1 MIHHV
6 GQNQSFSSIQTAIN
20 VAADYDTVLVYPG
33 TYNERLKIQNK
44 ALTIGSL
51 YLTTGDSLYASQT
64 VIDVNFNGACL
75 YALYS
80 PYVKIAGF
88 TFQHA
93 TGDYSVE
100 NEMYEYSAVNVR
112 YCSNFIIE
120 NNIIQYNYLQEG
132 GGLGIFQS
140 SGILIANTIRYNA
153 ALGRM
158 FPGGLMITRFMES
171 TEYPVVTM
179 DPIRR
184 NDIYF
189 NTGQMATDIAVMGY
203 NSFDFYLNKF
213 TVPQASDNF
222 LRMHIFAQY
231 LDVEDQQH
239 YNYTCDI
246 REGLVQEIDSD
257 LYVSPW
263 GDDNNSGTSPDQ
275 PLKTLFQAVL
285 RIKGADNNRKT
296 IFVEPGIYSFE
307 EGVSLLPLKLKSNI
321 NLKGQNGYFTIDG
334 GGFSSVL
341 RTLGTKNNTIEY
353 MKIENAPEKYAHAKI
368 YIRSENF
375 EMNHVIIDNSN
386 DSHSRTAFEMHD
398 YSGLKLN
405 DIHFI
410 GNGQGY
416 LSAIQMKTPVS
427 ISNISASNFRIGL
440 ACGTSVFQNS
450 PDVPFYL
457 SNILLTDISNNAT
470 SAVTEEALNLLLWFG
485 ASTLE
490 YDHQPFYAS
499 NISLINNNSINSCGS
514 VNVWGSAN
522 LNMYNSIINNHYAN
536 KIQHYVVDVDMNVE
550 YKNCF
555 FKDGDETIEVDYQTN
570 NEFNCITENIIS
582 GNPMLYPWQDI
593 PYMPASNSPL
603 IDAGTLNLPEG
614 FVLPETDLAGNP
626 RVSGNGIDIGAYER
640 QSFMSNEDTTVSLKP
655 AQIRFYPNPLI
666 GTNAN
671 MGNFQVKLNQP
682 GNSELN
688 IYNIKGQKVRS
699 LMKGWREEGES
710 TFYWDGK
717 DENGVKLPS
726 GVYLYKLNCDGY
738 EISDKISIIK

>member
-1 MIHHV
+1 
-6 GQNQSFSSIQTAIN
+6 
-20 VAADYDTVLVYPG
+20 
-33 TYNERLKIQNK
+33 
-44 ALTIGSL
+44 
-51 YLTTGDSLYASQT
+51 
-64 VIDVNFNGACL
+64 
-75 YALYS
+75 
-80 PYVKIAGF
+80 
-88 TFQHA
+88 
-93 TGDYSVE
+93 
-100 NEMYEYSAVNVR
+100 
-112 YCSNFIIE
+112 
-120 NNIIQYNYLQEG
+120 
-132 GGLGIFQS
+132 
-140 SGILIANTIRYNA
+140 
-153 ALGRM
+153 
-158 FPGGLMITRFMES
+158 
-171 TEYPVVTM
+171 
-179 DPIRR
+179 
-184 NDIYF
+184 
-189 NTGQMATDIAVMGY
+189 
-203 NSFDFYLNKF
+203 
-213 TVPQASDNF
+213 
-222 LRMHIFAQY
+222 
-231 LDVEDQQH
+231 
-239 YNYTCDI
+239 
-246 REGLVQEIDSD
+246 
-257 LYVSPW
+257 
-263 GDDNNSGTSPDQ
+263 
-275 PLKTLFQAVL
+275 
-285 RIKGADNNRKT
+285 
-296 IFVEPGIYSFE
+296 
-307 EGVSLLPLKLKSNI
+307 
-321 NLKGQNGYFTIDG
+321 
-334 GGFSSVL
+334 
-341 RTLGTKNNTIEY
+341 
-353 MKIENAPEKYAHAKI
+353 
-368 YIRSENF
+368 
-375 EMNHVIIDNSN
+375 
-386 DSHSRTAFEMHD
+386 
-398 YSGLKLN
+398 
-405 DIHFI
+405 
-410 GNGQGY
+410 
-416 LSAIQMKTPVS
+416 
-427 ISNISASNFRIGL
+427 
-440 ACGTSVFQNS
+440 
-450 PDVPFYL
+450 
-457 SNILLTDISNNAT
+457 
-470 SAVTEEALNLLLWFG
+470 
-485 ASTLE
+485 LE